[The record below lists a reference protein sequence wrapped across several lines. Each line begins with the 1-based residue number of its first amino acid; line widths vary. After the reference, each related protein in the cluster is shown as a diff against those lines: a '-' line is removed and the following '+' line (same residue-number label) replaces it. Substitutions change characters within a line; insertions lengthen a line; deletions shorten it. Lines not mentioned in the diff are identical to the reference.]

1 MQHTVLG
8 FEKMLGKFGPDD
20 ELHQSLQELFPSSSS
35 DEKLED
41 MMVLTKAYHKYKRK
55 YVKHLSFNPEKENL
69 SKDISISKSV
79 KSIVFS

>member
-1 MQHTVLG
+1 MSCNIPFSG
-8 FEKMLGKFGPDD
+8 FEKMLEKFGQDA

-55 YVKHLSFNPEKENL
+55 YAKHLSFNSRGKKL
-69 SKDISISKSV
+69 SK
-79 KSIVFS
+79 VFPTDQS